1 VKPAKKSARL
11 RLGEFLPYR
20 LSIASNAVSKTIAHA
35 YDKRFGLSIP
45 EWRIIAVLSEIE
57 SGTQQD
63 LVGRTLMDK
72 VAVSRAAQ
80 SLAKRGLV
88 ERGPHSDDGRA
99 HRLTLSDAG
108 AALYARIAPAALDY
122 ERRLLAHFR
131 KDEIATLND
140 MLALL
145 ANAASILNEEDADL
159 PAPSRRR

>member
-1 VKPAKKSARL
+1 MKQAKKPARL

-20 LSIASNAVSKTIAHA
+20 LSITSNAVSKTIAHA

-63 LVGRTLMDK
+63 LVCRTLMDK

-80 SLAKRGLV
+80 ALVKRGLV
-88 ERGPHSDDGRA
+88 ERRPDSGDGRA
-99 HRLTLSDAG
+99 HRLSLGAAG
-108 AALYARIAPAALDY
+108 AALYSRIAPAALDY
-122 ERRLLAHFR
+122 ERRLLASFR
-131 KDEIATLND
+131 KDQIAALND

-145 ANAASILNEEDADL
+145 AKAASVLTEEDEE
-159 PAPSRRR
+159 